1 MKIKWDPQVD
11 AAYISFKRGSTQ
23 EKEKG
28 TVLFFCDGLAI
39 IKSDP
44 TACCVDHTI
53 HAIHAY

>member
-28 TVLFFCDGLAI
+28 TVLFSIRVKLE
-39 IKSDP
+39 K
-44 TACCVDHTI
+44 
-53 HAIHAY
+53 